1 MELGE
6 IMSSIVLKNKIEE
19 YTEQEFL
26 AILKEFRKSTR
37 QAKDLKGSKL
47 DEYLDK
53 LMDNFI
59 QVTTHPKGSDL
70 IVYPEK
76 DEDGEPHRVI
86 EIVKE
91 WRKSQGLPLFKDS

>member
-1 MELGE
+1 MELKPT
-6 IMSSIVLKNKIEE
+6 LAE

-26 AILKEFRKSTR
+26 DILNEFRKSTR
-37 QAKDLKGSKL
+37 MERDLKGKKL
-47 DEYLDK
+47 DDYLDK

-59 QVTTHPKGSDL
+59 QVTDHPKGSDL

-76 DEDGEPHRVI
+76 DEDGEPRRII